1 MDFIKWLLNSE
12 GYTDI
17 LVIVNQLTKQ
27 SMFILTHNSINSE
40 GLASLFI
47 QYIFSK
53 HGLPS
58 HITSDRGTEFTSKFF
73 KILAI
78 ALDMK
83 LYFSAG
89 YHLEANRQTER
100 TNETLEQ
107 YLQIYCNY
115 QQSNW
120 VRLLFLAEFTYNN
133 YHDFIKQLSYY
144 LYFFF
149 FSFGLTT
156 QGRSMGKCHMT
167 KPHVTV

>member
-12 GYTDI
+12 GYTNI

-47 QYIFSK
+47 QHIFSK
-53 HGLPS
+53 HRLPS
-58 HITSDRGTEFTSKFF
+58 HIMSDRGTEFTFKFF
-73 KILAI
+73 KILAT

-89 YHLEANRQTER
+89 YHPEANRQTER
-100 TNETLEQ
+100 KNETLEQ

-120 VRLLFLAEFTYNN
+120 ARLLSLAEFTYNN
-133 YHDFIKQLSYY
+133 YHDLVKQLSYY

-156 QGRSMGKCHMT
+156 QGRSVGKCHMT